1 MEEMKK
7 DEALEEQQTTAE
19 AAEATEAEA
28 VQAEEI
34 PDAVDETAEKIAK
47 LEQQAADNLDKYQ
60 RTLAEFDNFRKRTI
74 KEKAVMYDDGAG
86 HHDIEWILLCIGQR
100 PIMRSTVRYGVCQ

>member
-34 PDAVDETAEKIAK
+34 PDAVDENGRQKSRSWNSRLRI
-47 LEQQAADNLDKYQ
+47 DP
-60 RTLAEFDNFRKRTI
+60 
-74 KEKAVMYDDGAG
+74 
-86 HHDIEWILLCIGQR
+86 GQISR
-100 PIMRSTVRYGVCQ
+100 NTGGI

>member
-47 LEQQAADNLDKYQ
+47 LEQQLRIIWTN
-60 RTLAEFDNFRKRTI
+60 I
-74 KEKAVMYDDGAG
+74 KEHWRNLITSASV
-86 HHDIEWILLCIGQR
+86 Q
-100 PIMRSTVRYGVCQ
+100 

>member
-34 PDAVDETAEKIAK
+34 PDAVDETAEKIAR
-47 LEQQAADNLDKYQ
+47 LRIIWTN
-60 RTLAEFDNFRKRTI
+60 I
-74 KEKAVMYDDGAG
+74 KEHWRNLITSASA
-86 HHDIEWILLCIGQR
+86 Q
-100 PIMRSTVRYGVCQ
+100 

>member
-34 PDAVDETAEKIAK
+34 PDAVVKRQK
-47 LEQQAADNLDKYQ
+47 NL
-60 RTLAEFDNFRKRTI
+60 RSWNSRLRIIWTNI
-74 KEKAVMYDDGAG
+74 KEHWRNLITSASV
-86 HHDIEWILLCIGQR
+86 Q
-100 PIMRSTVRYGVCQ
+100 

>member
-1 MEEMKK
+1 MREQRGRNEK

-34 PDAVDETAEKIAK
+34 PDAVDETAEKSRSWNSRLRIIWT
-47 LEQQAADNLDKYQ
+47 N
-60 RTLAEFDNFRKRTI
+60 I
-74 KEKAVMYDDGAG
+74 KEHWRNLITSASV
-86 HHDIEWILLCIGQR
+86 Q
-100 PIMRSTVRYGVCQ
+100 